1 MKDNQYQTPEIVIL
15 EINAEGVLCGSNE
28 FVDENEGEW

>member
-1 MKDNQYQTPEIVIL
+1 MKEKQYQTPEIEIL

-28 FVDENEGEW
+28 FLDENEGEW